1 MSDSEKSVSLINFD
15 GLSQIG
21 CALLDKI
28 SSAVG
33 WVATHD
39 TPNRIAVKQYIED
52 IQNSNLD
59 PLLKAA
65 KISRAKRDIKE
76 YCNQAKI
83 ISDAIPQINDTSDPS
98 KIDDDWL
105 ASFMDKTR
113 LVNSEALQTIW
124 SRILAQECNES
135 RSIPKH
141 LLDIL
146 SYISPAQAYKFNLLC
161 QFSVQFISGK
171 LKSHITPII
180 FSFNSS
186 ATDIYS
192 RSGLLYFDLQDL
204 ESIGL
209 VKYSSSHH
217 IMEFAKLSAHP
228 DVIIGNQQYSIAS
241 GDNCSS
247 LDLGS
252 VILTTVGNALSTI
265 IEREPSDEFCHTCIE
280 YWRKEGIVLKEVCA
294 DPTEVIKSDKATP
307 N

>member
-1 MSDSEKSVSLINFD
+1 MSDNEKSMSLINFD
-15 GLSQIG
+15 GLGQVACSLI
-21 CALLDKI
+21 DKI

-33 WVATHD
+33 WIATHD
-39 TPNRIAVKQYIED
+39 TPNRIAVKQYIAD
-52 IQNSNLD
+52 IQNSDLD
-59 PLLKAA
+59 PLVKAA

-76 YCNQAKI
+76 YCNQSKI
-83 ISDAIPQINDTSDPS
+83 ISDALPQLKATAVPN

-105 ASFMDKTR
+105 ASFMDKAR
-113 LVNSEALQTIW
+113 LVNSESLQAIW

-135 RSIPKH
+135 QSIPKH

-161 QFSVQFISGK
+161 QFSVQFISGE

-209 VKYSSSHH
+209 VQYSSSHH
-217 IMEFAKLSAHP
+217 VMEFAKVSNP
-228 DVIIGNQQYSIAS
+228 NIVIGEKCYSIHHRDS
-241 GDNCSS
+241 CHS
-247 LDLGS
+247 LDLGR

-265 IEREPSDEFCHTCIE
+265 IECEPSDEFRQSCIQ
-280 YWRKEGIVLKEVCA
+280 YWRNQGIEFTEVCA
-294 DPTEVIKSDKATP
+294 DQAESTAADTA
-307 N
+307 NQN